1 MDKYIKVPLS
11 DEDARSLKAGDYV
24 YLNYIHC
31 PGCGAQENAG
41 SPGAGRSIA
50 DGDEE

>member
-11 DEDARSLKAGDYV
+11 DEDARSLKAGDG
-24 YLNYIHC
+24 NYIHC